1 MYIEIIGSID
11 EKSHYECAQI
21 KHLLDK
27 KKTKLRHGTSFMGR
41 PGTHLYVGSKNVVKL
56 RNELDLNE
64 EKTRAFLAHILQKEQ
79 NLNVHHPRKTW
90 FLLQVQPHKF
100 KIGNIC
106 PRLIPLHSKEGLQ
119 NSDINEKIDYLK
131 RLYQCYFKVAKEFNL
146 RLDEGISNFGIDDD
160 DNLYYLDDDIYK
172 WDNFISFAHYL
183 GVLVRGNS
191 WLTTTCAKE
200 LGLEFQR
207 LINES
212 FDDTHSSYRV
222 AKLLLDIFMPT
233 EDRRKI
239 MSTITEALVHI
250 ERISQ
255 KMKPQK
261 NDYLAILSDVHANLP
276 ALEAVLDYLDAHKI
290 IEGIVLGDIV
300 GYGPHPN
307 ECIQRLKKSKFNV
320 LKGNHDHAAI
330 SHKTKQNLSASARWC
345 IDWTIPRLT
354 AKNKQWL
361 LNLPLELKSNPEAA
375 KCWLAIH
382 GSPIDPNYFYAYVY
396 QMTYEQ
402 NLDLLEKKQIDL
414 CFHGH
419 SHMQGMYV
427 RDSIGVDQFLAPK
440 IAINLDY
447 YKHSLICSGSVG
459 QPRNSHPGAQFA
471 LYNQRT
477 HHVKFLTLDYDMDK
491 TLDDLEKNDFP
502 KGLGDRLKQ
511 GR

>member
-11 EKSHYECAQI
+11 GKSHYKCAQI
-21 KHLLDK
+21 SHLLDK
-27 KKTKLRHGTSFMGR
+27 RMTKLRYGTSFMGR
-41 PGTHLYVGSKNVVKL
+41 PGTRLYVGSKNVVKL
-56 RNELDLNE
+56 RSELDLNE
-64 EKTRAFLAHILQKEQ
+64 VKTRDFLIHTLRKEQ
-79 NLNVHHPRKTW
+79 SLNVHHPYKTW
-90 FLLQVQPHKF
+90 FLLQSQPDKY
-100 KIGNIC
+100 KIGSIC
-106 PRLIPLHSKEGLQ
+106 PRLTPLHSKEGFQ
-119 NSDINEKIDYLK
+119 NIDINEKIDYLK
-131 RLYQCYFKVAKEFNL
+131 RVYQCYFRIAQEFNL
-146 RLDEGISNFGIDDD
+146 RLDEGLSNFGVDENN
-160 DNLYYLDDDIYK
+160 NLYYLDDDIYS

-191 WLTTTCAKE
+191 WLTPVCAKE
-200 LGLEFQR
+200 LGQEFQQ
-207 LINES
+207 LINKS
-212 FDDTHSSYRV
+212 FDDTHCNYRV
-222 AKLLLDIFMPT
+222 AKLLRDIFMPT

-239 MSTITEALVHI
+239 MSIITEALVHI
-250 ERISQ
+250 ERVSQ

-261 NDYLAILSDVHANLP
+261 NEYLAILSDVHANLP
-276 ALEAVLDYLDAHKI
+276 ALDAVLAYLDEHKVT
-290 IEGIVLGDIV
+290 EGIVLGDIV

-320 LKGNHDHAAI
+320 LKGNHDHAAV
-330 SHKTKQNLSASARWC
+330 SDNTKQNLSPSARWC
-345 IDWTIPRLT
+345 IEWTIPRLT
-354 AKNKQWL
+354 PKNKEWL
-361 LNLPLELKSNPEAA
+361 VNLPLELKSHSKAA
-375 KCWLAIH
+375 KRWLAIH

-427 RDSIGVDQFLAPK
+427 RDSIGVDQFLTPK
-440 IAINLDY
+440 IKINLTY

-477 HHVKFLTLDYDMDK
+477 HHVKFLTIDYDMDK
-491 TLDDLEKNDFP
+491 TLADLEKNGFP
-502 KGLGDRLKQ
+502 GGLSERLKQ